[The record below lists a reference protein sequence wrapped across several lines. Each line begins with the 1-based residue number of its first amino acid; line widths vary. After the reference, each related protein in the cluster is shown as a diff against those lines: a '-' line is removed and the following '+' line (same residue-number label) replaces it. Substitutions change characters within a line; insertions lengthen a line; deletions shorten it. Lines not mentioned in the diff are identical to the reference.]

1 MPLFCDV
8 ALAVPLDMAFT
19 YAIPPGM
26 EPVVGGRVLV
36 PFRQQRMSGIVVEL
50 HDRAP
55 QGIDDFRNDGKEE
68 RVRPQGLQPDFLAMP
83 GSAANEVAE
92 RVEFETSA
100 AKAAIENNPLTA
112 ALKRCATPNQIFPA
126 ASKAAPVHKSVPA
139 DPPIS
144 KASSNAKAAWIRSV
158 IEALDVAPVL
168 DEQLLKL
175 GRWIADYYLAPI
187 GEVFRTMLPLVAEF
201 KRTITYRITDQGH
214 MALHLAGMSGSPA
227 RSQRTPDEQLVEF
240 RVLDY
245 LAEREGVREQS
256 LRGATKVSKALLA
269 GMVRKKWIAREDV
282 SAVRDAV
289 RTIKV
294 AVLLG
299 AEAASEGKI
308 AEASPPPDGP
318 EARPHTETQ
327 HPQNERSAGDS
338 PAVAGATSPR
348 SSLAKKL
355 NNNQRALI
363 DALAAAGGRLPVET
377 LRDLDVPRTTL
388 ATLVRRGLIEI
399 VEEPE
404 DRTAPKLKPRRSPFE
419 FEFSPAQKEA
429 VKQILESVGARKF
442 TGMLLHGVTGSGK
455 TAVYLAVM
463 REVLE
468 QGRSSILLV
477 PEIGLTPA
485 MAADLIQVF
494 GDEVAIL
501 HSGLSDDERA
511 EQWHRIKRG
520 EARVVVG
527 TRSAV
532 FAPVSDLA
540 LVIVDEEQDSSY
552 KQEETPRYHAR
563 DVAVMRA
570 KMAGAVVVL
579 GSATPS
585 LESYYNAKKHKY
597 ALLELPD
604 RVEQRPLPEVEI
616 LDMRQEFQET
626 GQEQVISR
634 KLAEEIRERLEKKE
648 QVMVLLNRRGYSPVV
663 LCRACGETLQC
674 KNCAVS
680 MTHHKREH
688 KMECHYCGHVA
699 QIPNKCAKCGS
710 EYVYFVGTGSEK
722 LEELLHGMFPQ
733 ARIGRLDRDTVRG
746 REDFERAL
754 NALNE
759 GELDM
764 LVGTQMI
771 AKGHDV
777 HGVTLVGVVGADHAL
792 SLPDFRAAERT
803 FQLLTQVAGR
813 AGRGNS
819 PGKVVLQTYFP
830 DHYAVQFAARHDFA
844 GFYDKELQFRSW
856 MHYPPYSA
864 IANVVIRS
872 EKLDEA
878 LAWSGELGRWF
889 EKTRHEGI
897 RVLGPAAAP
906 ILRLKRDYRYH
917 FILKSPSREK
927 MNALLRAML
936 KEAAAKKIPRTQV
949 IVDVDAVW
957 LM

>member
-8 ALAVPLDMAFT
+8 ALAVPLDMVFT

-36 PFRQQRMSGIVVEL
+36 PFRQQRLSGIVVEL
-50 HDRAP
+50 HDRPP
-55 QGIDDFRNDGKEE
+55 Q
-68 RVRPQGLQPDFLAMP
+68 
-83 GSAANEVAE
+83 
-92 RVEFETSA
+92 
-100 AKAAIENNPLTA
+100 
-112 ALKRCATPNQIFPA
+112 LKT
-126 ASKAAPVHKSVPA
+126 KK
-139 DPPIS
+139 
-144 KASSNAKAAWIRSV
+144 V
-158 IEALDVAPVL
+158 IEALDLSPVL
-168 DEQLLKL
+168 DEHLLKL
-175 GRWIADYYLAPI
+175 GKWIADYYLAPL
-187 GEVFRTMLPLVAEF
+187 GEVFRTMLPLSAEF
-201 KRTITYRITDQGH
+201 KRAVAYRITDQGR

-227 RSQRTPDEQLVEF
+227 RSKRTPEQQLVEF

-245 LAEREGVREQS
+245 LAERESMREAS
-256 LRGATKVSKALLA
+256 LRSTARVSKALLA
-269 GMVRKKWIAREDV
+269 GMARKKWIAREDV
-282 SAVRDAV
+282 SAARDASRLV
-289 RTIKV
+289 KV
-294 AVLLG
+294 AVLRSVEATTVATEFTGG
-299 AEAASEGKI
+299 APGIPA
-308 AEASPPPDGP
+308 PQDGRG
-318 EARPHTETQ
+318 A
-327 HPQNERSAGDS
+327 HPSTDK
-338 PAVAGATSPR
+338 V
-348 SSLAKKL
+348 KKL
-355 NNNQRALI
+355 NENQRKLI
-363 DALAAAGGRLPVET
+363 GTLAASGGRVPVEA
-377 LRDLDVPRTTL
+377 LRRIDVPRTTL
-388 ATLVRRGLIEI
+388 GTLVRRGLIEL
-399 VEEPE
+399 VDEPQ
-404 DRTAPKLKPRRSPFE
+404 DFTTSKLRPRQSPFE
-419 FEFSPAQKEA
+419 FEFSAAQKAALTKIDMA
-429 VKQILESVGARKF
+429 VASRKF
-442 TGMLLHGVTGSGK
+442 SGLLLHGITGSGK
-455 TAVYLAVM
+455 TAVYLACM
-463 REVLE
+463 REVLD

-485 MAADLIQVF
+485 VAADLHQVF

-501 HSGLSDDERA
+501 HSGLSDAERA
-511 EQWHRIKRG
+511 EQWHRIRRG
-520 EARVVVG
+520 EARVVAG

-532 FAPVSDLA
+532 FAPVGDLA
-540 LVIVDEEQDSSY
+540 LIIVDEEQDSSY

-585 LESYYNAKKHKY
+585 LESYYNARKNKY
-597 ALLELPD
+597 ALVELPD

-616 LDMRQEFQET
+616 VDMRQEFQET

-648 QVMVLLNRRGYSPVV
+648 QIMVLLNRRGYSPVV
-663 LCRACGETLQC
+663 LCRACGRTLQC

-688 KMECHYCGHVA
+688 KMECHYCGHVER
-699 QIPNKCAKCGS
+699 IPDKCAHCGS

-746 REDFERAL
+746 REDFEHAL

-759 GELDM
+759 GALDM

-771 AKGHDV
+771 AKGHDI
-777 HGVTLVGVVGADHAL
+777 HGVTLVGVVGADMAL
-792 SLPDFRAAERT
+792 GLPDFRAAERT

-813 AGRGNS
+813 AGRGQS
-819 PGKVVLQTYFP
+819 PGKVVLQTYFQ

-844 GFYDKELQFRSW
+844 GFYDKELQFRAW

-864 IANVVIRS
+864 IANVLIRS

-906 ILRLKRDYRYH
+906 ITRLKRDYRYH

-927 MNALLRAML
+927 MNALLRAMQA
-936 KEAAAKKIPRTQV
+936 EAAARKIPRTQV

>member
-8 ALAVPLDMAFT
+8 ALAVPLDMVFT
-19 YAIPPGM
+19 YAIPAGM

-50 HDRAP
+50 HDRP
-55 QGIDDFRNDGKEE
+55 P
-68 RVRPQGLQPDFLAMP
+68 RV
-83 GSAANEVAE
+83 N
-92 RVEFETSA
+92 
-100 AKAAIENNPLTA
+100 
-112 ALKRCATPNQIFPA
+112 
-126 ASKAAPVHKSVPA
+126 ASQVKIK
-139 DPPIS
+139 
-144 KASSNAKAAWIRSV
+144 KV
-158 IEALDVAPVL
+158 IEALDLAPVL
-168 DEQLLKL
+168 DEHLLKL
-175 GRWIADYYLAPI
+175 GKWIADYYLAPV
-187 GEVFRTMLPLVAEF
+187 GEVFRTMLPLAAEF
-201 KRTITYRITDQGH
+201 KRSIAYRITDQGR

-227 RSQRTPDEQLVEF
+227 RSKRTPEQQLVEF

-245 LAEREGVREQS
+245 LAERESVREES
-256 LRGATKVSKALLA
+256 VRGAARVGKALLS
-269 GMVRKKWIAREDV
+269 GMVRKKWIVREDV
-282 SAVRDAV
+282 SAARDAV
-289 RTIKV
+289 RRVKA
-294 AVLLG
+294 AVLLA
-299 AEAASEGKI
+299 AEAAEPCSAWTGEG
-308 AEASPPPDGP
+308 
-318 EARPHTETQ
+318 ARPHT
-327 HPQNERSAGDS
+327 NKSSA
-338 PAVAGATSPR
+338 PTS
-348 SSLAKKL
+348 AKQL
-355 NNNQRALI
+355 NQNQRKLI
-363 DALAAAGGRLPVET
+363 ETLAASGGRLPVET
-377 LRDLDVPRTTL
+377 LRGLDLPRTTL
-388 ATLVRRGLIEI
+388 GTLVRRGLVALVDEAQDFAASG
-399 VEEPE
+399 VKLS
-404 DRTAPKLKPRRSPFE
+404 KLKPRQSPFE
-419 FEFSPAQKEA
+419 FEFSAAQKGALAKIGEA
-429 VKQILESVGARKF
+429 VASRKF
-442 TGMLLHGVTGSGK
+442 GGLLLHGITGSGK
-455 TAVYLAVM
+455 TAVYLACM
-463 REVLE
+463 RQVLDA
-468 QGRSSILLV
+468 GRSSILLV

-485 MAADLIQVF
+485 VAADLHQVF

-501 HSGLSDDERA
+501 HSGLSDAERA
-511 EQWHRIKRG
+511 EQWHRIRRG
-520 EARVVVG
+520 EARVVAG

-532 FAPVSDLA
+532 FAPVADLA

-585 LESYYNAKKHKY
+585 LESYYNAKKNKY
-597 ALLELPD
+597 ALVELPD
-604 RVEQRPLPEVEI
+604 RVEMRPLPEVEI
-616 LDMRQEFQET
+616 VDMRQEFQET

-663 LCRACGETLQC
+663 LCRACGKTLQC

-680 MTHHKREH
+680 MTHHKRER
-688 KMECHYCGHVA
+688 KMECHYCGHVEH
-699 QIPNKCAKCGS
+699 IPDKCAHCGS

-759 GELDM
+759 GALDM

-771 AKGHDV
+771 AKGHDI
-777 HGVTLVGVVGADHAL
+777 HGVTLVGVVGADMAL
-792 SLPDFRAAERT
+792 GLPDFRAAERT

-813 AGRGNS
+813 AGRGQS
-819 PGKVVLQTYFP
+819 PGKVVLQTYFQE
-830 DHYAVQFAARHDFA
+830 HYAVQFAARHDFA
-844 GFYDKELQFRSW
+844 GFYDKELQFRAW

-864 IANVVIRS
+864 IANVLIRS

-878 LAWSGELGRWF
+878 LTWSGELGRWF

-906 ILRLKRDYRYH
+906 ITRLKRDYRYH

-927 MNALLRAML
+927 MNVLLRAML
-936 KEAAAKKIPRTQV
+936 AEAAARKIPRTQV